1 MRPSEAKF
9 KALDGT
15 IVHRS
20 SLNFEWLLSLYF
32 MVNDDDE
39 P

>member
-15 IVHRS
+15 SVLRS
-20 SLNFEWLLSLYF
+20 SLNFDWLMTLYF